1 MKLGKKEINLLIG
14 LLGILIA
21 AGVWM
26 FVASPMKEKTEVIK
40 SENIGLKEKAE
51 EYQAV
56 NAQRAS
62 FEAETVELTDERA
75 RLLAAFP
82 AGMRREDEIMY
93 WANME
98 RANASELAMNN
109 LSMGGWEEVFVP
121 GQPAASGEGATQLHL
136 YKAPVTYTY
145 QSTYDG
151 LKNVVK
157 YVFAQNDKKS
167 ISRITAA
174 FDAGSGNL
182 VGAVDINMFYMKGT
196 GNEYVPYTM
205 PTVPTG
211 VADVF
216 HSTDKLANASDVSG
230 FGVGEDGEAEETE
243 ESED

>member
-26 FVASPMKEKTEVIK
+26 FVASPMKEKTEVLK

-51 EYQAV
+51 EYQAI

-75 RLLAAFP
+75 RLLSAFP

-98 RANASELAMNN
+98 RANANDLAMNN
-109 LSMGGWEEVFVP
+109 LSMGAWEEVFVA
-121 GQPAASGEGATQLHL
+121 GQPAATGEGATQLHL

-145 QSTYDG
+145 KATYEG
-151 LKNVVK
+151 IKNVVK

-174 FDAGSGNL
+174 YDAGTGNL
-182 VGAVDINMFYMKGT
+182 VGAVDINMYYMKGT

-216 HSTDKLANASDVSG
+216 HSTETLANASDVSG
-230 FGVGEDGEAEETE
+230 FDTEDASEAEESE
-243 ESED
+243 EKED